1 MQVVINYCYYHASRD
16 VGGEHYTPGATPCI
30 PTHIEGQLD
39 ANFNVLV
46 DSTARTTDPYQ
57 AAQVIPLGQ
66 LIATHA
72 VSGAKDGFGQDILI
86 TIEDPGALDGLNAY
100 VQSAKDASYG

>member
-1 MQVVINYCYYHASRD
+1 MKVIINYSYYHPSRD

-30 PTHIEGQLD
+30 PTHIEGQID
-39 ANFNVLV
+39 AEFDVLI

-57 AAQVIPLGQ
+57 AGQVIPLEQ

-86 TIEDPGALDGLNAY
+86 TIEDPGALDGLDAY
-100 VQSAKDASYG
+100 AQSAKDASYG